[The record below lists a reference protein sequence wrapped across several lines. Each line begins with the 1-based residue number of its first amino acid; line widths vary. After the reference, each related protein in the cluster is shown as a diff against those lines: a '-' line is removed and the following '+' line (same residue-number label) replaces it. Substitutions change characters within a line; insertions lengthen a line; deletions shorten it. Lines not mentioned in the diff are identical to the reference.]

1 MSMTLLADEH
11 FIGKQSL
18 QYTVGISA
26 MLLPYWETSPRKTRS
41 DRLKILSILPDILEQ
56 TVEISA

>member
-11 FIGKQSL
+11 FIGKQVL

-26 MLLPYWETSPRKTRS
+26 MLLP
-41 DRLKILSILPDILEQ
+41 
-56 TVEISA
+56 